1 MPSIEFIIKANY
13 KEVDKAIKKIEDLK
27 KIISSMKDTDPGMEK
42 LEAEYREAQETIK
55 KMANE
60 IASLTTKQ
68 IEQES
73 ITRKQTSGLSEQ
85 TRIYKDMSSVITS
98 VLGSRDQ
105 IAQKIVEEVNALA
118 QLKAQMKQVNEERK
132 NEILSSSEASTQMS
146 RLIVKEKEHKQTLSD
161 LERTIKSQTKEFL
174 VATTSITGMS
184 QQLSQMRTIYNRLSE
199 ESRNSSFGKS
209 LLSEI
214 QALDQKLKQLDASIG
229 NYQRNV
235 GNYASGYN
243 GLQNAMQQVIRETPS
258 LAVSLNT
265 FFLAISNNLPILAD
279 EISRAIKELELLKAQ
294 GKAGIPVWRQVAKSL
309 ISWQTALV
317 AAVSLLAI
325 YGKDI
330 ADWITGLFVAK
341 KALSETYKTTEDFN
355 KNVSETSGNTIATL
369 EKMSAAW
376 KKLGGDIKAQE
387 KFILDNKDAFD
398 STGTS
403 INSVKEAENL
413 LINNKAAFVESIIA
427 KAKATATMKLASEEY
442 VRYLE
447 KMREAEAMPEERTYY
462 VQNGMFGGVTSY
474 TGKNLKK
481 TATEEEAKK
490 YLESFNALINDVITA
505 EEEGTEKLKEA
516 GINLTN
522 SLVEGSVGAIK
533 AAITKKQ
540 QELEKV
546 VDPKEYQRIETEIKA
561 EQAKLEAITGKST
574 KEENAISDQRNRILE
589 LMSKNAIARIK
600 EEIDL
605 ENQVAQERINAMDE
619 GYDKELAQRELNNKK
634 ELQALQRQKEEYIR
648 AYKQAQKEIFEA
660 QEDLKAKQNPNY
672 KKQTFDSTSVSP
684 QTSVFD
690 AIEFLTRKRQ
700 SADLAKYYK
709 DLLSKYQD
717 YTAKRLEAQKK
728 FDKDRTA
735 LENAGASQERIS
747 ELEYQRKETY
757 DAIDSEFAIRQ
768 ESFQVWA
775 DNVANL
781 SLEKLR
787 EMLMLAKEELQRQE
801 FINPNDPKLATMR
814 AKVATLENTIGI
826 KQATQN
832 NVSPGKRTIKEW
844 QNLYS
849 TLQKVDKEF
858 DEIGDAVGGTVG
870 EIIKAA
876 GNISSSTLQMID
888 SIVTLSNWS
897 TIATERAAEGA
908 TEAIIKVEQAS
919 VILTVISAA
928 LKIATSIISLF
939 KRTDYMAEF
948 RKEMAKLNH
957 ELEITK
963 LNARIGENEYDSI
976 FGEDLWKNA
985 KKNINAA
992 NDALQRFNET
1002 QNNAANRK
1010 KYTGLIGLIAEA
1022 EGVKNSYNSIAESVA
1037 DMQIQIRHSTWFRS
1051 AKYQSLKD
1059 AVPELFNDN
1068 GSVNMDA
1075 LEKFLGTDTFK
1086 KLSEEN
1092 QKYLQEMSD
1101 YWKSYQEAIEE
1112 VRGYLTDIFGD
1123 LGNTMT
1129 DALVDAWV
1137 NGTDAAKSYVDSV
1150 SDMLETLA
1158 KQMVYSVTLGPLM
1171 KKAQQDMLDTMQE
1184 AGLTDEQKF
1193 NKWSNIL
1200 NNLVNDA
1207 VNQQSLA
1214 NKLLKDY
1221 QKMAAEKGFD
1231 IFTPDSSDQSDDRT
1245 AKAKGLASM
1254 SQDTGE
1260 KLDGKFTAGLIYL
1273 DKMTT
1278 SSYDIAGSIKD
1289 LTRQSYDGWKN
1300 VEAIKELSSDIK
1312 NINNRI
1318 ADNTEDIGAILKT
1331 IRSDTKGMNEDVS
1344 YVRTNGLYVKR

>member
-1 MPSIEFIIKANY
+1 
-13 KEVDKAIKKIEDLK
+13 
-27 KIISSMKDTDPGMEK
+27 
-42 LEAEYREAQETIK
+42 
-55 KMANE
+55 
-60 IASLTTKQ
+60 
-68 IEQES
+68 
-73 ITRKQTSGLSEQ
+73 
-85 TRIYKDMSSVITS
+85 
-98 VLGSRDQ
+98 
-105 IAQKIVEEVNALA
+105 
-118 QLKAQMKQVNEERK
+118 
-132 NEILSSSEASTQMS
+132 
-146 RLIVKEKEHKQTLSD
+146 
-161 LERTIKSQTKEFL
+161 
-174 VATTSITGMS
+174 
-184 QQLSQMRTIYNRLSE
+184 
-199 ESRNSSFGKS
+199 
-209 LLSEI
+209 
-214 QALDQKLKQLDASIG
+214 
-229 NYQRNV
+229 
-235 GNYASGYN
+235 
-243 GLQNAMQQVIRETPS
+243 
-258 LAVSLNT
+258 
-265 FFLAISNNLPILAD
+265 
-279 EISRAIKELELLKAQ
+279 
-294 GKAGIPVWRQVAKSL
+294 
-309 ISWQTALV
+309 
-317 AAVSLLAI
+317 
-325 YGKDI
+325 
-330 ADWITGLFVAK
+330 
-341 KALSETYKTTEDFN
+341 
-355 KNVSETSGNTIATL
+355 
-369 EKMSAAW
+369 
-376 KKLGGDIKAQE
+376 
-387 KFILDNKDAFD
+387 
-398 STGTS
+398 
-403 INSVKEAENL
+403 
-413 LINNKAAFVESIIA
+413 
-427 KAKATATMKLASEEY
+427 
-442 VRYLE
+442 
-447 KMREAEAMPEERTYY
+447 
-462 VQNGMFGGVTSY
+462 
-474 TGKNLKK
+474 
-481 TATEEEAKK
+481 
-490 YLESFNALINDVITA
+490 
-505 EEEGTEKLKEA
+505 
-516 GINLTN
+516 
-522 SLVEGSVGAIK
+522 
-533 AAITKKQ
+533 
-540 QELEKV
+540 
-546 VDPKEYQRIETEIKA
+546 
-561 EQAKLEAITGKST
+561 
-574 KEENAISDQRNRILE
+574 
-589 LMSKNAIARIK
+589 
-600 EEIDL
+600 
-605 ENQVAQERINAMDE
+605 
-619 GYDKELAQRELNNKK
+619 
-634 ELQALQRQKEEYIR
+634 
-648 AYKQAQKEIFEA
+648 
-660 QEDLKAKQNPNY
+660 
-672 KKQTFDSTSVSP
+672 
-684 QTSVFD
+684 
-690 AIEFLTRKRQ
+690 
-700 SADLAKYYK
+700 
-709 DLLSKYQD
+709 
-717 YTAKRLEAQKK
+717 
-728 FDKDRTA
+728 
-735 LENAGASQERIS
+735 
-747 ELEYQRKETY
+747 
-757 DAIDSEFAIRQ
+757 
-768 ESFQVWA
+768 
-775 DNVANL
+775 
-781 SLEKLR
+781 
-787 EMLMLAKEELQRQE
+787 
-801 FINPNDPKLATMR
+801 MR

-1344 YVRTNGLYVKR
+1344 YVRTNGLYVNR

>member
-1 MPSIEFIIKANY
+1 
-13 KEVDKAIKKIEDLK
+13 
-27 KIISSMKDTDPGMEK
+27 
-42 LEAEYREAQETIK
+42 
-55 KMANE
+55 
-60 IASLTTKQ
+60 
-68 IEQES
+68 
-73 ITRKQTSGLSEQ
+73 
-85 TRIYKDMSSVITS
+85 
-98 VLGSRDQ
+98 
-105 IAQKIVEEVNALA
+105 
-118 QLKAQMKQVNEERK
+118 
-132 NEILSSSEASTQMS
+132 
-146 RLIVKEKEHKQTLSD
+146 
-161 LERTIKSQTKEFL
+161 
-174 VATTSITGMS
+174 
-184 QQLSQMRTIYNRLSE
+184 
-199 ESRNSSFGKS
+199 
-209 LLSEI
+209 
-214 QALDQKLKQLDASIG
+214 
-229 NYQRNV
+229 
-235 GNYASGYN
+235 
-243 GLQNAMQQVIRETPS
+243 
-258 LAVSLNT
+258 
-265 FFLAISNNLPILAD
+265 
-279 EISRAIKELELLKAQ
+279 
-294 GKAGIPVWRQVAKSL
+294 
-309 ISWQTALV
+309 
-317 AAVSLLAI
+317 
-325 YGKDI
+325 
-330 ADWITGLFVAK
+330 
-341 KALSETYKTTEDFN
+341 
-355 KNVSETSGNTIATL
+355 
-369 EKMSAAW
+369 
-376 KKLGGDIKAQE
+376 
-387 KFILDNKDAFD
+387 
-398 STGTS
+398 
-403 INSVKEAENL
+403 
-413 LINNKAAFVESIIA
+413 
-427 KAKATATMKLASEEY
+427 
-442 VRYLE
+442 
-447 KMREAEAMPEERTYY
+447 
-462 VQNGMFGGVTSY
+462 
-474 TGKNLKK
+474 
-481 TATEEEAKK
+481 
-490 YLESFNALINDVITA
+490 
-505 EEEGTEKLKEA
+505 
-516 GINLTN
+516 
-522 SLVEGSVGAIK
+522 
-533 AAITKKQ
+533 
-540 QELEKV
+540 
-546 VDPKEYQRIETEIKA
+546 
-561 EQAKLEAITGKST
+561 
-574 KEENAISDQRNRILE
+574 
-589 LMSKNAIARIK
+589 
-600 EEIDL
+600 
-605 ENQVAQERINAMDE
+605 
-619 GYDKELAQRELNNKK
+619 
-634 ELQALQRQKEEYIR
+634 
-648 AYKQAQKEIFEA
+648 
-660 QEDLKAKQNPNY
+660 
-672 KKQTFDSTSVSP
+672 
-684 QTSVFD
+684 
-690 AIEFLTRKRQ
+690 
-700 SADLAKYYK
+700 
-709 DLLSKYQD
+709 
-717 YTAKRLEAQKK
+717 
-728 FDKDRTA
+728 
-735 LENAGASQERIS
+735 
-747 ELEYQRKETY
+747 
-757 DAIDSEFAIRQ
+757 
-768 ESFQVWA
+768 
-775 DNVANL
+775 
-781 SLEKLR
+781 
-787 EMLMLAKEELQRQE
+787 
-801 FINPNDPKLATMR
+801 
-814 AKVATLENTIGI
+814 
-826 KQATQN
+826 
-832 NVSPGKRTIKEW
+832 
-844 QNLYS
+844 
-849 TLQKVDKEF
+849 
-858 DEIGDAVGGTVG
+858 
-870 EIIKAA
+870 
-876 GNISSSTLQMID
+876 MID

-1344 YVRTNGLYVKR
+1344 YVRTNGLYVNR

>member
-1 MPSIEFIIKANY
+1 MAGLRFNIDADLTKFNQLIKRIKELKTSLESLSKSSPKFDKLY
-13 KEVDKAIKKIEDLK
+13 KEFENISTEIDKLK
-27 KIISSMKDTDPGMEK
+27 KKFAEINTALAQVDISK
-42 LEAEYREAQETIK
+42 
-55 KMANE
+55 
-60 IASLTTKQ
+60 
-68 IEQES
+68 
-73 ITRKQTSGLSEQ
+73 
-85 TRIYKDMSSVITS
+85 
-98 VLGSRDQ
+98 
-105 IAQKIVEEVNALA
+105 KIVEDSQKIRKSNDDAANSFKGYADSIEGIKLQMKKLTKEFNTMSEAERNGTSGQANANKWAALNAQLKVTTDGVRALSKEYTSNIKISQAQEGSLNSLRRQLSLLNMQYDNLSRDLRNGATGKELVTQIREVNA
-118 QLKAQMKQVNEERK
+118 E
-132 NEILSSSEASTQMS
+132 LSAAEQST
-146 RLIVKEKEHKQTLSD
+146 
-161 LERTIKSQTKEFL
+161 
-174 VATTSITGMS
+174 
-184 QQLSQMRTIYNRLSE
+184 MR
-199 ESRNSSFGKS
+199 F
-209 LLSEI
+209 
-214 QALDQKLKQLDASIG
+214 
-229 NYQRNV
+229 QRNV
-235 GNYASGYN
+235 GNYASGWN
-243 GLQNAMQQVIRETPS
+243 GLNVQVQQLARELPS
-258 LAVSLNT
+258 LAVSANT
-265 FFLAISNNLPILAD
+265 FFLAISNNLPMLAD
-279 EISRAIKELELLKAQ
+279 ELQRARKEYKALIAENK
-294 GKAGIPVWRQVAKSL
+294 KATPVWKQL
-309 ISWQTALV
+309 ISSIFSWQTALV
-317 AAVSLLAI
+317 AGITVLSL
-325 YGKDI
+325 YGKEI
-330 ADWITGLFVAK
+330 IDWTKSLFVAK

-462 VQNGMFGGVTSY
+462 VKNGMFGGVTSY

-1344 YVRTNGLYVKR
+1344 YVRTNGLYVNR